1 MIYFLAMEA
10 FVSIIVPCCD
20 VEPYLRACLDSVLAQ
35 PFADWGCLLGV
46 VPKLEMLP
54 MQPGDVPATYAS
66 IDKLRAAVG
75 YEPKTTIADG
85 IPVFAQWYRAYHRL
99 PREI

>member
-54 MQPGDVPATYAS
+54 MQPGDVPATYADIS
-66 IDKLRAAVG
+66 RIHARLG
-75 YEPKTTIADG
+75 YEPTTPIDVGVPA
-85 IPVFAQWYRAYHRL
+85 FAKWFLEYRG
-99 PREI
+99 